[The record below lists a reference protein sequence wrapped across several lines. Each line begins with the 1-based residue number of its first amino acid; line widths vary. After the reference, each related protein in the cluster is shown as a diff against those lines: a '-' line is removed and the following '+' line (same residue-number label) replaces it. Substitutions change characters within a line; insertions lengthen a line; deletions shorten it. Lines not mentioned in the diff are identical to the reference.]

1 MTTKAV
7 RRPTLAALLSAASLS
22 IAAPKAADQQA
33 SFATSDATDQS
44 SDLQTVAGTP
54 CTSGAESLRE
64 LIDHRLEKAAE
75 QGRHDEIEQL
85 GTLWMT
91 LASRDQL
98 DRKVERGEGFLNV
111 ALRNQRYSR
120 MRSEARHRRVALVDR
135 AVLEEISRSKA
146 DHHDERIDV
155 ERFVSHLPEPYRG
168 AVELSLEG
176 LNHREIA
183 EEMGVSHAA
192 ARKWAQRLR
201 ERVSWP
207 E

>member
-1 MTTKAV
+1 MKTKAV
-7 RRPTLAALLSAASLS
+7 RPTLAALLSAASLS
-22 IAAPKAADQQA
+22 IAAPVAAEQQTA
-33 SFATSDATDQS
+33 SQSADAFDRDS
-44 SDLQTVAGTP
+44 ASEREAVEHDGAG
-54 CTSGAESLRE
+54 ESLRA
-64 LIDHRLEKAAE
+64 LIDSRLEQAAE
-75 QGRHDEIEQL
+75 QGRHEEIEQL
-85 GTLWMT
+85 STLWMT
-91 LASRDQL
+91 LATRDQL

-120 MRSEARHRRVALVDR
+120 LRSEARHRRVALVDR
-135 AVLEEISRSKA
+135 AVLEEISPSKPQ
-146 DHHDERIDV
+146 HTDEAIDV

-168 AVELSLEG
+168 AVQLSLEG

-201 ERVSWP
+201 ERVTWP